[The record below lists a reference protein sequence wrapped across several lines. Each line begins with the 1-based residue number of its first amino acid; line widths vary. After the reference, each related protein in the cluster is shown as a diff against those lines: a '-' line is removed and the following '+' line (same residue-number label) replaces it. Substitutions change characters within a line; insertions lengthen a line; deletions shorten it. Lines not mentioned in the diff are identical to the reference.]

1 MDYLIILFACSI
13 ASGCFWAGY
22 KLGRLYLKVIK
33 WNRVEAKI
41 ISKEVLLREK
51 YSTSRTV
58 AYAPFIQYSYSVN
71 GIVYIGSKV
80 HLEEL
85 VGGHRGFRKLAAEKF
100 VQNLGSQMM
109 VYVNPKHPEQSVM
122 NCSGGGIYLGLISV
136 GFIAILGGVF
146 YVL

>member
-33 WNRVEAKI
+33 WNRVEATI

-58 AYAPFIQYSYSVN
+58 AYTPFIQYSYSVN
-71 GIVYIGSKV
+71 GIVHIGSKV

-85 VGGHRGFRKLAAEKF
+85 VVGQRGFRKFDAEKF
-100 VQNLGSQMM
+100 VQILGSQMM
-109 VYVNPKHPEQSVM
+109 VYVNPKHPEKSVM
-122 NCSGGGIYLGLISV
+122 ICSGGGIYVGLIAF
-136 GFIAILGGVF
+136 GLIAILGAVF
-146 YVL
+146 